1 MKIKLNPDVKV
12 IYRKAD
18 EVFLKNTHNNSLFS
32 MSEGEYE
39 VLSYFSQIQD
49 YKKTVQF
56 FEEKYEFDEDFL
68 HALIKKSIEIEVIET
83 EEYLSKKAKSFKY
96 HSPFITFC
104 LVWLN
109 QISKRLKL
117 RTTFV
122 LRGNLRFYKLFTVDL
137 KSTYFDKLANSKLG
151 QNIFLTIYW
160 FVLVSSI
167 VITFYLPISHLSSD
181 FIYGL
186 SPINTVVA
194 IFTIVFGILFS
205 TFLHEFGH
213 YLLYKRYGG
222 ETSEMGFALVL
233 GLLPFIYVSTNSLYL
248 WDKKSNRIKVT
259 MAGILVDILLLI
271 TILDLFLALQNQEIV
286 FILLFFIYFISVRII
301 FNLMP
306 FIPATDGYFLLTDL
320 ISNPS
325 LFYDAGRSSKSTLQN
340 IMQMNFYKIKTKE
353 VVHTFYIICSYLF
366 ITAYYT
372 LIGLVILLPNL
383 IRLL

>member
-12 IYRKAD
+12 IFRKAD

-49 YKKTVQF
+49 SKKTVQF
-56 FEEKYEFDEDFL
+56 FEEKYDFDEDFL
-68 HALIKKSIEIEVIET
+68 DALIKKSIEIEVIET
-83 EEYLSKKAKSFKY
+83 EEYLLKKEKSFKN

-109 QISKRLKL
+109 HISNLLKL
-117 RTTFV
+117 HINFV
-122 LRGNLRFYKLFTVDL
+122 FRGNLRFYKIFTVDL
-137 KSTYFDKLANSKLG
+137 KATYLDTLANSKLG
-151 QNIFLTIYW
+151 QNILLTVYW
-160 FVLVSSI
+160 CVLVCSI
-167 VITFYLPISHLSSD
+167 VISFYLPTNHLSID
-181 FIYGL
+181 FIFGL
-186 SPINTVVA
+186 SPANTYSTVYM
-194 IFTIVFGILFS
+194 IVLGVLIS

-248 WDKKSNRIKVT
+248 WDKKSNRIRVT
-259 MAGILVDILLLI
+259 LAGILVDILLLF
-271 TILDLFLALQNQEIV
+271 TILDLFLVLQNQEIV
-286 FILLFFIYFISVRII
+286 YIFLFFFYFIAVRII

-325 LFYDAGRSSKSTLQN
+325 LFYDAGKSSKNTWQN
-340 IMQMNFYKIKTKE
+340 IRQLNFNKIKAKDFAY
-353 VVHTFYIICSYLF
+353 TFYIICSYLF
-366 ITAYYT
+366 ITAYYL

>member
-186 SPINTVVA
+186 SPTNTVVA

-271 TILDLFLALQNQEIV
+271 MILDLFLALQNQEIV

-325 LFYDAGRSSKSTLQN
+325 LFYDAGRSSKSTWQN
-340 IMQMNFYKIKTKE
+340 IIQMNFYKIKTKE